1 MATHIFRGNNK
12 DEAYRDLY
20 AMVGADV
27 FIIREFTD
35 QSGLYCIEA
44 APKVLPSNRK
54 ENAIPQNVTNPNAP
68 QTNIP
73 QANTPP
79 NNAPQTNVTDRYT
92 ISQLLSQLRHAG
104 FAEPTLRQFIY
115 WMKRQNEQNPDANKH
130 QPKDI
135 ALYKFA
141 EYLDMQKV
149 VAPIEETPRKPILLV
164 GPPGS
169 GKTVT
174 TARLCARALMQGEE
188 VNYVTLDC
196 VRTGA
201 VEQSRSLTQFLEVG
215 LSEIENVKQFTN
227 WMDRYSKDIN
237 QNVTFIDSLSTNI
250 YDMEDMRWLLDY
262 MEAAEQNDVE
272 IEPIL
277 VISATT
283 DASTIGDYATTFKSM
298 GINRVI
304 LTCWDIASKPA
315 ATFSAIIDAGLQIA
329 MISNSPYLTGGSEKL
344 DALSLAQ
351 KLSAKK
357 GMPAWLAQ
365 IGQLK

>member
-1 MATHIFRGNNK
+1 MATHIFRGEDK

-20 AMVGADV
+20 AMVGQDV

-35 QSGLYCIEA
+35 QDGLYCIEA
-44 APKVLPSNRK
+44 APKITAASRT
-54 ENAIPQNVTNPNAP
+54 ENAIPQTVKSPNSPKINDA
-68 QTNIP
+68 
-73 QANTPP
+73 
-79 NNAPQTNVTDRYT
+79 DRFT

-115 WMKRQNEQNPDANKH
+115 WMKRQNEQDPEVNKN

-135 ALYKFA
+135 ALHKFA
-141 EYLDMQKV
+141 EYLDIQKMV
-149 VAPIEETPRKPILLV
+149 SPIAKTPQQPILLV
-164 GPPGS
+164 GPPGG

-174 TARLCARALMQGEE
+174 TARLCARTLMQDES
-188 VNYVTLDC
+188 VNFVTLDC

-201 VEQSRSLTQFLEVG
+201 VEQSRSLTKFLEIN
-215 LSEIENVKQFTN
+215 LAEIENVAQFTQ
-227 WMDRYSKDIN
+227 WMNEYNKDIN
-237 QNVTFIDSLSTNI
+237 QTVTFIDSLSTNI
-250 YDMEDMRWLLDY
+250 YDMQDMRWLLDY
-262 MEAAEQNDVE
+262 MEAAEQNDMK

-283 DASTIGDYATTFKSM
+283 DATTIGDYATTFKSM

-329 MISNSPYLTGGSEKL
+329 MISDSPYLNAGNEKL
-344 DALSLAQ
+344 DAFSLAK

-357 GMPAWLAQ
+357 GMPAWLEQ

>member
-1 MATHIFRGNNK
+1 MATHIFRGKDK

-20 AMVGADV
+20 AMVGQDV

-35 QSGLYCIEA
+35 AAGLYCIEA
-44 APKVLPSNRK
+44 APKITAASRS
-54 ENAIPQNVTNPNAP
+54 ENAIPQTVATPNRPLVEPA
-68 QTNIP
+68 
-73 QANTPP
+73 
-79 NNAPQTNVTDRYT
+79 DRYT

-115 WMKRQNEQNPDANKH
+115 WMKRQNEQDPEVNKN

-135 ALYKFA
+135 ALQKFA
-141 EYLDMQKV
+141 EYLDIQKV
-149 VAPIEETPRKPILLV
+149 IAPLAEAPQKPILLV

-174 TARLCARALMQGEE
+174 TARLCARALMQGED
-188 VNYVTLDC
+188 VDFVTLDC

-201 VEQSRSLTQFLEVG
+201 VEQSRSLSKFLEINLAEIADVG
-215 LSEIENVKQFTN
+215 QFIN
-227 WMDRYSKDIN
+227 WMNKYNKDIN
-237 QNVTFIDSLSTNI
+237 QNITFIDSLSTNI

-262 MEAAEQNDVE
+262 MEAAEQNDME

-283 DASTIGDYATTFKSM
+283 DATTIGDYATTFKSM

-315 ATFSAIIDAGLQIA
+315 ATFSALIDSGLQIA
-329 MISNSPYLTGGSEKL
+329 MISDSPYLTGGSEKL
-344 DALSLAQ
+344 DAFSLAK
-351 KLSAKK
+351 KLAAKK
-357 GMPAWLAQ
+357 GMPAWLEQ

>member
-1 MATHIFRGNNK
+1 MATHIFRGK
-12 DEAYRDLY
+12 DKEEAYRDLH
-20 AMVGADV
+20 AMAGTDI
-27 FIIREFTD
+27 FIIREFID
-35 QSGLYCIEA
+35 QAGLYCIEA
-44 APKVLPSNRK
+44 APKISPTNIN
-54 ENAIPQNVTNPNAP
+54 ENAIPQTVQTPETNPVEA
-68 QTNIP
+68 
-73 QANTPP
+73 
-79 NNAPQTNVTDRYT
+79 VDRFT

-115 WMKRQNEQNPDANKH
+115 WMKRQNEQNPELNKN

-135 ALYKFA
+135 ALQKFA
-141 EYLDMQKV
+141 EYLDIQKV
-149 VAPIEETPRKPILLV
+149 TAPIAEVPQNPILLV

-174 TARLCARALMQGEE
+174 TARLCARALMQDET
-188 VNYVTLDC
+188 VHYVTLDC

-201 VEQSRSLTQFLEVG
+201 VEQSRSLTKFLDIDLV
-215 LSEIENVKQFTN
+215 EIENVAQFTK
-227 WMDRYSKDIN
+227 WMNGYNKDVN

-262 MEAAEQNDVE
+262 MEVAEQNEVKV
-272 IEPIL
+272 EPIL

-283 DASTIGDYATTFKSM
+283 DATTIGDYATTFKSM
-298 GINRVI
+298 GIDRAI

-329 MISNSPYLTGGSEKL
+329 MISDTPYLTGGSEEL
-344 DALSLAQ
+344 TPLSLAQ
-351 KLSAKK
+351 KLSTKK
-357 GMPAWLAQ
+357 GMPAWLEQ

>member
-1 MATHIFRGNNK
+1 MATHIFRGKDK

-20 AMVGADV
+20 AMAGQDV
-27 FIIREFTD
+27 FIIREFID
-35 QSGLYCIEA
+35 QAGLYCIEA
-44 APKVLPSNRK
+44 APKIVPTSQHK
-54 ENAIPQNVTNPNAP
+54 KAIPQTATTPNKR
-68 QTNIP
+68 QK
-73 QANTPP
+73 
-79 NNAPQTNVTDRYT
+79 DSSERYT

-115 WMKRQNEQNPDANKH
+115 WMKRQNEQTPEINKD

-135 ALYKFA
+135 ALQKFA
-141 EYLDMQKV
+141 EYLDIQQV
-149 VAPIEETPRKPILLV
+149 VEPIVQAPQNPILLI

-174 TARLCARALMQGEE
+174 TARLCARALLAGEE
-188 VNYVTLDC
+188 VAYVTLDC

-201 VEQSRSLTQFLEVG
+201 VEQSRCLSEFLEIN
-215 LSEIENVKQFTN
+215 LTEIENVTQFIK
-227 WMDRYSKDIN
+227 WMDTYNKSLN

-250 YDMEDMRWLLDY
+250 YNMEDMRWLLDY
-262 MEAAEQNDVE
+262 MEAAEQNNVE

-283 DASTIGDYATTFKSM
+283 DATTIGDYATTFRSM

-304 LTCWDIASKPA
+304 ITCWDIASKPA

-329 MISNSPYLTGGSEKL
+329 MISDSPYLTAGNKKL
-344 DALSLAQ
+344 DSLSLAK
-351 KLSAKK
+351 KLVAKK
-357 GMPAWLAQ
+357 GMPAWLEQ